1 MAKVVENPAE
11 IEQPPVP
18 VEDDELGPEVI
29 EKLKRIVEQWRR
41 GEVKWIPNEEVMR
54 RMDAERG
61 FSDD

>member
-1 MAKVVENPAE
+1 MAEVIKHSTE
-11 IEQPPVP
+11 IEEPPVP

-29 EKLKRIVEQWRR
+29 AELRRIIEQWRR

-61 FSDD
+61 YVDD

>member
-11 IEQPPVP
+11 TEQSPVP

-61 FSDD
+61 FSGD